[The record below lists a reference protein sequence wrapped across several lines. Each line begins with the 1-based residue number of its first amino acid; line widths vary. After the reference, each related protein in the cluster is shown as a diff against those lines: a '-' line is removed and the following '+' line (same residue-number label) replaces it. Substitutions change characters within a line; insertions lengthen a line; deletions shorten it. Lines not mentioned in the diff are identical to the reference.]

1 MLTEKQKEQ
10 LTNHIYKMIN
20 ESIFEN
26 GYFENAF
33 FEKKKEDGKKNK
45 KDDEEEVDD
54 EKRNAVIKWLDSA
67 QELHSVLAY
76 RLYPHLAAKGEV
88 GKGTARSKFSQKYRN
103 YEGKKFTAKEI
114 NILYNLR
121 NDFIDDAELDV

>member
-33 FEKKKEDGKKNK
+33 FEKKKEDGEKHH
-45 KDDEEEVDD
+45 EESEADK
-54 EKRNAVIKWLDSA
+54 EKHDAVIKWLDTA

-76 RLYPHLAAKGEV
+76 KLYPHLAAKGEV
-88 GKGTARSKFSQKYRN
+88 GKGSARSKFSQKYRN
-103 YEGKKFTAKEI
+103 YKGKTFTAKEI
-114 NILYNLR
+114 NALYNLR
-121 NDFIDDAELDV
+121 NDFIDDADLDV